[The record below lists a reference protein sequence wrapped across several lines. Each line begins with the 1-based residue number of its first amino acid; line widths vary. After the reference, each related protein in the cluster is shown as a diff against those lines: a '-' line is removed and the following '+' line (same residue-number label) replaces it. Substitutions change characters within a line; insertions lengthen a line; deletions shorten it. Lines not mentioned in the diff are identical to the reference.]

1 MKLADA
7 EAAVQAAEDAVRRL
21 EEELCKPEIFG
32 DAAKAAETAKALD
45 EAKKALDDAYW
56 NWMELQ

>member
-1 MKLADA
+1 MQK
-7 EAAVQAAEDAVRRL
+7 AEDTVRRL
-21 EEELCKPEIFG
+21 ENELCKPEVFG
-32 DAAKAAETAKALD
+32 DAEKAAETAKALE